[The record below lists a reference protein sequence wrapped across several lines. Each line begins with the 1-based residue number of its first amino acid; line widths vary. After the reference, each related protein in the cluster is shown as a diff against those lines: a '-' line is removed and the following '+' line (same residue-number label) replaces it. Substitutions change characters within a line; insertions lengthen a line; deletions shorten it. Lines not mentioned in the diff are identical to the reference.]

1 MHNKPLG
8 KRSLACVRAAIE
20 AAKQYAADNKVP
32 LTAERLAAAL
42 DMDLAVFHSIVEGRY
57 REASV
62 ADNTAKISAIQTA
75 FCEAT
80 ASVMEHAMQRGS
92 SPNMHMLYLKANAG
106 YGEKDTEETVTRAPV
121 IICGEA
127 EIEE

>member
-8 KRSLACVRAAIE
+8 KRSLAGVRAAIE

-42 DMDLAVFHSIVEGRY
+42 DMDLTVFHSIVEGRY
-57 REASV
+57 REAST

>member
-8 KRSLACVRAAIE
+8 KRSLAGVRAAIE

-42 DMDLAVFHSIVEGRY
+42 DMDLAVFHSIVEGHY
-57 REASV
+57 REASA

-106 YGEKDTEETVTRAPV
+106 YGEKDTEDTVTRAPV

>member
-8 KRSLACVRAAIE
+8 KRSLAGVRAAIE

-57 REASV
+57 REVSA

-106 YGEKDTEETVTRAPV
+106 YGEKDTEDTVTRAPV

>member
-1 MHNKPLG
+1 
-8 KRSLACVRAAIE
+8 
-20 AAKQYAADNKVP
+20 
-32 LTAERLAAAL
+32 
-42 DMDLAVFHSIVEGRY
+42 
-57 REASV
+57 
-62 ADNTAKISAIQTA
+62 
-75 FCEAT
+75 
-80 ASVMEHAMQRGS
+80 MQRGS

>member
-8 KRSLACVRAAIE
+8 KRTLAAVRAAIE
-20 AAKQYAADNKVP
+20 SAKQYAAENKVP

-42 DMDLAVFHSIVEGRY
+42 DMDLAVFHSIAEGRY
-57 REASV
+57 HEEGA
-62 ADNTAKISAIQTA
+62 ADNAAKISAIQTA

-106 YGEKDTEETVTRAPV
+106 YGEKEAEETVQAAPV

-127 EIEE
+127 QIEE